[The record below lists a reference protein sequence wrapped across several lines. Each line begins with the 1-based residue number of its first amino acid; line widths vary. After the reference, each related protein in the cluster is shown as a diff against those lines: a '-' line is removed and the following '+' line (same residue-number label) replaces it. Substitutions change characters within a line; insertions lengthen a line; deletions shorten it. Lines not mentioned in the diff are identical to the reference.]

1 MELRYPISLN
11 PQSTIFA
18 LAFLEGANAWNTIKN
33 YDPFRLNR
41 SAGIGLRVFLPMF
54 GLLGVDYGIRFD
66 NVGTQGSITTPGTK
80 FSDASKFSIIL
91 GFEPE

>member
-41 SAGIGLRVFLPMF
+41 SAGIGLRVF
-54 GLLGVDYGIRFD
+54 
-66 NVGTQGSITTPGTK
+66 
-80 FSDASKFSIIL
+80 
-91 GFEPE
+91 